1 MQLIIDNIL
10 AALVYSSVALVV
22 ISTQFSASQTTVEST
37 ISYMSKKL
45 ILELGATLEQELK
58 LIGQGT
64 TNKITQVI
72 NNADGQTTRFTFWR
86 NNGVSDLKIEF
97 RLVATDTIMVNGD
110 QVKRYRMDRYENDV
124 YSGGSVPTLRDFV
137 VETLDAN
144 GNVVVPASA
153 VLVRARIR
161 DTYPLGDPDE
171 MHIGHSFWGMTVR
184 PENI

>member
-1 MQLIIDNIL
+1 MQLILDNII

-37 ISYMSKKL
+37 ISYMSKKQ

-72 NNADGQTTRFTFWR
+72 NNADGQTTQFTFWR

-110 QVKRYRMDRYENDV
+110 PVKR
-124 YSGGSVPTLRDFV
+124 
-137 VETLDAN
+137 
-144 GNVVVPASA
+144 
-153 VLVRARIR
+153 
-161 DTYPLGDPDE
+161 
-171 MHIGHSFWGMTVR
+171 
-184 PENI
+184 